1 LSQKL
6 SYCMKTLILIVVAAC
21 LTLLS
26 IEAQAFLPLTGLLLR
41 NIQLNK
47 EQADAIKKVTVDVSS
62 ISKAPDDSKIMEI
75 KVALLELEQ
84 RRTEMEGLSKQMG
97 AEAEKIQKERDSL
110 VNTKA
115 LLESREKLFSYGIF
129 AALTTAIVA
138 LFTLIGR
145 LPTVLLERQLLKLEI
160 IEKTEILKKM
170 QIDALPN

>member
-1 LSQKL
+1 
-6 SYCMKTLILIVVAAC
+6 MKTLILIVVAAC